1 MTVKLIAFAGSS
13 RKASLNKKLARAA
26 AHEAETQGAHV
37 TLVDL
42 VDFPMPIYNGDLE
55 EAEGAPAAAKRLKA
69 LIREHD
75 AVFIAAPEYNSGV
88 TPLLKNTID
97 WLTRK
102 HDDESDPI
110 DLFKRCVWG
119 LGAVSNGSLGGLRGL
134 IPLRQT
140 FIGLSALVVS
150 EQTAVKF
157 GNDAFD
163 ENDRLKDEATA
174 RLLKNQIARMIKVA
188 TALGAYSAQAGST

>member
-1 MTVKLIAFAGSS
+1 M
-13 RKASLNKKLARAA
+13 N
-26 AHEAETQGAHV
+26 
-37 TLVDL
+37 
-42 VDFPMPIYNGDLE
+42 
-55 EAEGAPAAAKRLKA
+55 
-69 LIREHD
+69 
-75 AVFIAAPEYNSGV
+75 
-88 TPLLKNTID
+88 PL
-97 WLTRK
+97 
-102 HDDESDPI
+102 
-110 DLFKRCVWG
+110 G
-119 LGAVSNGSLGGLRGL
+119 
-134 IPLRQT
+134 QT